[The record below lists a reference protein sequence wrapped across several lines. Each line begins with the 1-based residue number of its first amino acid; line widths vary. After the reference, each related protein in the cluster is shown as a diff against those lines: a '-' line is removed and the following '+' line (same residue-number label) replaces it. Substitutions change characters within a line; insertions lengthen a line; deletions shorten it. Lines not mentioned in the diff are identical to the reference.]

1 MNSNKLSYLAIAALC
16 LLLAACNSDDAF
28 QCVPDDA
35 QSGAFSLQ
43 VTASGFQ
50 SDTDTRAGNNEL
62 VTTFTDGDAL
72 GLIITHPD
80 GSIDHVRFQ
89 YNGSSWSTSDAS
101 FYDPQDTYA
110 AYFPYQESLLGK
122 SLDEVKAACKPLID
136 QSDYSGSYL
145 PSDLLVCSSATFQTV
160 DGKRVLP
167 VSFTHAYALLRTPVG
182 APCKGSDGISGD
194 ETTYSYDA
202 SVSERIFV
210 IDGTPC
216 RPWIDGDGYARLI
229 VENKAGDCHIS
240 CHYTLRN
247 QRLTSD
253 VTITA
258 PASGQCY
265 TVKYPVFDI
274 GVYGLDKAQVGDF
287 YCKNSSG
294 KGYLIPGDALLT
306 AAQQAACIGIVYST
320 DACRIGEAATQAL
333 KAKGVNSPHGL
344 VMALTNASEGCRW
357 GKYDKDE
364 NSGGGTGDP
373 FKENTDQL
381 QKQYSNID
389 GYGETRWI
397 IDTYKNSGTTL
408 QVTYSAFYHAS
419 RYGTADS
426 NTDKYATPSNT
437 TGWFIPSMGQWWDIL
452 SNLGGI
458 DLSSYQN
465 KTEGFTYIPGAAS
478 TAVSNMNQ
486 YLEKINGAM
495 NFSTDTYFWSS
506 SEYDH
511 KAACRVD
518 FNSNGNLDLGSV
530 NKGGSFRM
538 RCSFAF

>member
-1 MNSNKLSYLAIAALC
+1 MNSNKLSYLTIAALC
-16 LLLAACNSDDAF
+16 LLLAACSSDDAC

-101 FYDPQDTYA
+101 FYDSQDTYA
-110 AYFPYQESLLGK
+110 AYFPYQEALVGK

-136 QSDYSGSYL
+136 QSDYSGGYL

-167 VSFTHAYALLRTPVG
+167 VSFTHAYALLRTSVA

-202 SVSERIFV
+202 PVSERIFV

-229 VENKAGDCHIS
+229 VENKAGDCSIS
-240 CHYTLRN
+240 SHYTLRN

-253 VTITA
+253 VTITT

-265 TVKYPVFDI
+265 TVKHPAFDI
-274 GVYGLDKAQVGDF
+274 GTYGLDKAQVGDF
-287 YCKNSSG
+287 YCRKSSG
-294 KGYLIPGDALLT
+294 NGYLIPGDAVTLP
-306 AAQQAACIGIVYST
+306 ADVNPVGIVYWVGNLTNTT
-320 DACRIGEAATQAL
+320 DGDPLLGTEGHHPGCT
-333 KAKGVNSPHGL
+333 HGL
-344 VMALTNASEGCRW
+344 VAALHDAG
-357 GKYDKDE
+357 G
-364 NSGGGTGDP
+364 NS
-373 FKENTDQL
+373 L
-381 QKQYSNID
+381 
-389 GYGETRWI
+389 
-397 IDTYKNSGTTL
+397 
-408 QVTYSAFYHAS
+408 
-419 RYGTADS
+419 
-426 NTDKYATPSNT
+426 
-437 TGWFIPSMGQWWDIL
+437 
-452 SNLGGI
+452 
-458 DLSSYQN
+458 
-465 KTEGFTYIPGAAS
+465 
-478 TAVSNMNQ
+478 
-486 YLEKINGAM
+486 
-495 NFSTDTYFWSS
+495 WSS
-506 SEYDH
+506 SSEEITSNWLSKQSGNPYGISSLKVTDKMQGYANT
-511 KAACRVD
+511 KALKGYNTSERASGDKSGYKVLPID
-518 FNSNGNLDLGSV
+518 LIGTYATTHPAPANSSGWYWPSVMELKYMCWGQKNSSGVAGKDMLNTQLGKLGITSLQSSYYWSSTEEGNPWAQDVGFRNGGVYRS
-530 NKGGSFRM
+530 NKCYSGYGVRAVL
-538 RCSFAF
+538 AF